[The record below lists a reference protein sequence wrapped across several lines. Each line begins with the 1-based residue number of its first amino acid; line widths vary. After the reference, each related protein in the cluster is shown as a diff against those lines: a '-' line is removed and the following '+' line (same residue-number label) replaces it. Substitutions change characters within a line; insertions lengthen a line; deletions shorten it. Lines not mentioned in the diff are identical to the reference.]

1 MVTKST
7 VLRQLKTTSNE
18 IAQKFDEIH
27 HSDLDVIAQ
36 ELAISYD
43 TILNAIN
50 DQENKLSDND
60 FQSALLYWSALN
72 SILSAIDLLRRGY
85 LKEPQMLVRNSLEVF
100 AVAYDFH
107 ANPERYDSFIANPK
121 KFESTRSI
129 SEIKKVHSIIGQWYG
144 MLSKSFTHVS
154 HLHILPHKNTE
165 GLCVG
170 GILEVHDQSMVKI
183 EIMATLGT
191 LDVLSSVLE
200 LTFVSRIA
208 TPRYWKQTEP
218 GAYKYVPNKERM
230 AHVMNEIKQTLDSIK
245 E

>member
-7 VLRQLKTTSNE
+7 VLRQLTTTSNQ

-27 HSDLDVIAQ
+27 RSDIDVIAQ

-43 TILNAIN
+43 ILLTAIN
-50 DQENKLSDND
+50 DQEDKLSDND

-72 SILSAIDLLRRGY
+72 SILSAVDLLRRGY
-85 LKEPQMLVRNSLEVF
+85 MKEPQMLIRNSLEVF

-107 ANPERYDSFIANPK
+107 INPERYDDFIANPK

-129 SEIKKVHSIIGQWYG
+129 FEIKKVHVIIGQWYG
-144 MLSKSFTHVS
+144 MLSNSFTHVS
-154 HLHILPHKNTE
+154 HLHIVPHKNTC

-170 GILEVHDQSMVKI
+170 GILEVEDQSMMKI
-183 EIMATLGT
+183 EIMATIGT

-200 LTFVSRIA
+200 LTFVSRI
-208 TPRYWKQTEP
+208 TSPRYWKQVAD
-218 GAYKYVPNKERM
+218 GAYKYIPNKNR
-230 AHVMNEIKQTLDSIK
+230 VSQVVREIKQALDST
-245 E
+245 ED